1 MMYGVPQMQD
11 KIDQDPYSALGSAML
26 LKKKKKGAFI
36 PIIFVSTLNAKLLGV
51 SYLSGNII
59 KSLLIYAYIRH

>member
-1 MMYGVPQMQD
+1 MIYGVPQMQD

-26 LKKKKKGAFI
+26 LKKKKKKGAFI

-51 SYLSGNII
+51 SLSVW
-59 KSLLIYAYIRH
+59 